1 MVKPMPRVSGASI
14 FVRCGS
20 ATQSD
25 SSTNSTNFMSRIGKK
40 PVSIPE
46 KAEVTLSANVLTVK
60 GPKGSLTL
68 AHHYEVAIKIENGH
82 VIVEKTGV
90 TKRAQALWG
99 TTAKL
104 IENMLIGVTVGFT
117 KQLELNGVGYRMNLA
132 GKKLT
137 LAIGF
142 SHPVVVELPERIEA
156 KIENNVLTLTSID
169 KQLLGEFAA
178 YVRKQKPVE
187 PYKGKGFRYVGEQV
201 RKKEGKKAGAA

>member
-1 MVKPMPRVSGASI
+1 
-14 FVRCGS
+14 
-20 ATQSD
+20 
-25 SSTNSTNFMSRIGKK
+25 MSRIGKK
-40 PVSIPE
+40 PVTIPE
-46 KAEVTLSANVLTVK
+46 KAEVTLSANVLSVK

-68 AHHYEVAIKIENGH
+68 SHHYEVAIKIEDRS
-82 VIVEKTGV
+82 ITVEKRGT

-104 IENMLIGVTVGFT
+104 IQNMLQGVTEGFS
-117 KQLELNGVGYRMNLA
+117 KQLELNGVGYRMNLS

-137 LAIGF
+137 LALGF
-142 SHPVVVELPERIEA
+142 SHPVEIMLPEKVEA
-156 KIENNVLTLTSID
+156 KIENNVLTLSSID
-169 KQLLGEFAA
+169 KQVLGEFAA

>member
-1 MVKPMPRVSGASI
+1 
-14 FVRCGS
+14 
-20 ATQSD
+20 
-25 SSTNSTNFMSRIGKK
+25 MSRIGKK
-40 PVSIPE
+40 PVTIPE
-46 KAEVTLSANVLTVK
+46 KAEASLSANVLSVK
-60 GPKGSLTL
+60 GPKGSLTFT
-68 AHHYEVAIKIENGH
+68 HHYEVAIKIEDGS
-82 VIVEKTGV
+82 ILVEKKGA

-104 IENMLIGVTVGFT
+104 IHNMLQGVTEGFT
-117 KQLELNGVGYRMNLA
+117 KQLELNGVGYRMNLS

-137 LAIGF
+137 LALGF
-142 SHPVVVELPERIEA
+142 SHPVEIMLPEMIEA

-169 KQLLGEFAA
+169 KQALGEFAA